1 MLPCFPVLC
10 APKAVTITANSLLI
24 HCQYSYS
31 YSSSYYSYS
40 YYCVQHSL
48 KHTCN
53 ARMRRASS
61 LLIADLAARRST
73 LASTVQYS
81 SANAALINVEN
92 SGNKQTAQFGL
103 PGSSGHM
110 DCTDKGGGGKTC
122 GGGEGVAAAGR
133 TGFENWFKWVSTDSE
148 TTNRSHHSAQQD
160 GRPPTTTKRQAPP
173 PFQYTHS
180 RTSGTDA
187 LAAKNRNI
195 SCSL

>member
-110 DCTDKGGGGKTC
+110 DCTDKGVGGRVAAKR
-122 GGGEGVAAAGR
+122 VAAARVWRWREEQGLK
-133 TGFENWFKWVSTDSE
+133 TGLNGCPQIV
-148 TTNRSHHSAQQD
+148 
-160 GRPPTTTKRQAPP
+160 KRQTGHITA
-173 PFQYTHS
+173 HS
-180 RTSGTDA
+180 RM
-187 LAAKNRNI
+187 AARLPLPRGGHPPSPI
-195 SCSL
+195 QTQSYLWY